1 MLLREAAVS
10 GFPPAATQLGHLY
23 AGRYDLTPRPE
34 DALRWY
40 GIAAEAGQSEAQFLR
55 ASMLRQGIGAPA
67 DAAEAARWFGRAAE
81 LGHAGAQ
88 FELGVMYCTGE
99 GVERDLSVGAHYYAA
114 AAQSGHPEGMHNWGV
129 MLLRGM
135 GVEQDEETGQAWLS
149 RSGLIAPA

>member
-1 MLLREAAVS
+1 M
-10 GFPPAATQLGHLY
+10 PA
-23 AGRYDLTPRPE
+23 P
-34 DALRWY
+34 
-40 GIAAEAGQSEAQFLR
+40 
-55 ASMLRQGIGAPA
+55 
-67 DAAEAARWFGRAAE
+67 
-81 LGHAGAQ
+81 Q

-135 GVEQDEETGQAWLS
+135 GVEKDEETGQAWLS